1 MANGGSTA
9 VHMELIID
17 QGGLGA
23 GSDPKPT
30 PEPFLN
36 ICFQQLENHNTLLV

>member
-1 MANGGSTA
+1 MVTHAQMANGGSTA

-36 ICFQQLENHNTLLV
+36 ISTAGKP